1 MANDWLLNLPP
12 LRAVVTA
19 HGLMPDKKL
28 GQNFLFDLNITS
40 KIARA
45 ASPVA
50 GRHVLEIGPGPG
62 GLTRG
67 ILAENPA
74 SLHVI
79 EKDERCI
86 AAIEDIQAYCRDTLF
101 IHHEDALK
109 FDESK
114 LVKDGQKLKIIANLP
129 YNIGTELLFKW
140 LDKLHLFEDFTIMLQ
155 KEVAERITAKPRTAA
170 YGKLSVMSQWKCET
184 ETMFHLPPDVFFP
197 PPKVTSSVI
206 RLVPRAEVS
215 HPAPEPELRR
225 VLAAGFN
232 QRRKMLRASLKGL
245 VKDSV
250 AYLEEQGVA
259 PTARPEELSIAE
271 FCKLA
276 CALPNHE
283 IRP

>member
-1 MANDWLLNLPP
+1 MSNDWLLHLPP
-12 LRAVVTA
+12 LRAVLAA
-19 HGLMPDKKL
+19 HGLQPDKKL
-28 GQNFLFDLNITS
+28 GQNFLFDLNITA

-45 ASPVA
+45 AYPIE

-62 GLTRG
+62 GLTRA
-67 ILAENPA
+67 ILAEKPA
-74 SLHVI
+74 SLNVI

-86 AAIEDIQAYCRDTLF
+86 GAIEDIQAYCRDKLF

-109 FDESK
+109 FNERTLSP
-114 LVKDGQKLKIIANLP
+114 DGRKLKIIANLP
-129 YNIGTELLFKW
+129 YNIGTELIFKW
-140 LDKLHLFEDFTIMLQ
+140 LDDLPLIEDITVMLQ
-155 KEVAERITAKPRTAA
+155 KEVAERITAKPRTPA
-170 YGKLSVMSQWKCET
+170 YGKLSIMCQWKCET
-184 ETMFHLPPDVFFP
+184 EMMFHLPPEVFYP

-206 RLVPRAEVS
+206 RLVPRAEVLY
-215 HPAPEPELRR
+215 PAPEPELRR

-250 AYLEEQGVA
+250 VFLEEQGIA
-259 PTARPEELSIAE
+259 PTARPEELTIAE

-283 IRP
+283 TRA